1 MNSKGHA
8 FSLML
13 SRDTWPVTAAL
24 VSLVALAWA
33 YLAWLHSQ
41 MEASQAMAGMS
52 GMTAM
57 MMPQPAPW
65 SVAHLSFLF
74 AMWAVMMVGMMTP
87 SAAPMVLIYGQ
98 VVRQAATL
106 GKPFAPSGWF
116 ASGYLLAWTL
126 FSAVAAACQTGL
138 ERAALLSPTMAV
150 TSSVIAGVVLID
162 AGLYQFSS
170 LKNAC
175 LAHCRA
181 PLSFIQ
187 RHGGFRSSVAGTL
200 RLGFLHGLY
209 CIGCCWALMALLF
222 VVGVMNLLWI
232 AAFAAFVLVEKIIP
246 GGTIVSRL
254 AGIIAIGSG
263 IWVIATAA
271 SW

>member
-1 MNSKGHA
+1 
-8 FSLML
+8 
-13 SRDTWPVTAAL
+13 
-24 VSLVALAWA
+24 
-33 YLAWLHSQ
+33 
-41 MEASQAMAGMS
+41 
-52 GMTAM
+52 
-57 MMPQPAPW
+57 
-65 SVAHLSFLF
+65 
-74 AMWAVMMVGMMTP
+74 
-87 SAAPMVLIYGQ
+87 
-98 VVRQAATL
+98 
-106 GKPFAPSGWF
+106 
-116 ASGYLLAWTL
+116 
-126 FSAVAAACQTGL
+126 
-138 ERAALLSPTMAV
+138 MAV

-200 RLGFLHGLY
+200 RLGFRHGIY

-232 AAFAAFVLVEKIIP
+232 AALAAFVLAEKIMP
-246 GGTIVSRL
+246 GGQIVSRL

-263 IWVIATAA
+263 LWVIATAA